1 MKLKLLFFI
10 GILSVLC
17 NTMYGQNTAPVFLAS
32 PPNRTVCPGYTA
44 ANIQYQV
51 SDDNTAATDLV
62 VTASAVGAQV
72 VTFTYTQDPTG
83 IGRAINV
90 FPVGPI
96 VPGIVTVTL
105 TLSDVGVPVPNLS
118 STAVFTV
125 NFEDIAPPVITS
137 SPLLNTDVTIN
148 SGDCGF
154 SIPDYTSLLVANDN
168 CSGVVITQDP
178 VTGFVLSN
186 HNTSQLIVLTAT
198 DNYGNTASQSF
209 TITLKDETPPT
220 VIAKN
225 ITVQLDGSG
234 NVTILDDAVNDG
246 STDNCTIAAYSLDKT
261 AFSCADVGLNTVVL
275 TVTDGAGNTASST
288 AIVTVEDKE
297 APVITCAGPI
307 SVGNDSGTCSA
318 TVTIVDATATDNCP
332 TGLSVIGTRSDSLL
346 LSDLYPK
353 GTTTIVWTATDASG
367 NSSSCTQ
374 TITVNDTENPTAIAQ
389 NKTVY
394 LDNAGNATISTT
406 DIDNVS
412 VDNCDTSV
420 SLSLDVT
427 SFDCSK
433 LGANTVTLTVTD
445 DAGNVASATATVTV
459 IDNIK
464 PVITAS
470 GDQTVS
476 NDTGVC
482 GANVTVVAA
491 TASDNCLP
499 MSNTPTGVRS
509 DSLLLSDVYPVG
521 TTTITWTVDDNS
533 GNTASTTQTVTVND
547 TEKPL
552 VTSSGD
558 QTVSND
564 LGKCGALV
572 TVSATATDNC
582 LPMSNTPSG
591 VRSDSPLT
599 LSDEYPLGTT
609 TITWTVTDN
618 NGNTAS
624 TTQTVTVNDTEIPTA
639 IAQNKTVYLDNAGN
653 ATISTTDIDNVSVDN
668 CDTSVSLSLDVTSFD
683 CSKLGAN
690 TVTLTVT
697 DDAGN
702 VASATATV
710 TVIDNIKPVI
720 TASGDQTVSNDAG
733 VCGALVTVSA
743 TATDNCLP
751 MSNTPSGVR
760 SDSLLLSDLYPVGTT
775 TITWTVDDNSGNTA
789 STTQTVTVND
799 VEDPVFASTF
809 SPVTVNN
816 DLGVCTYDT
825 AQLLVP
831 TVSDNCTPFNGLVT
845 VSPASLNV
853 SAGPDHTPSTVTWTA
868 TDNYGNTV
876 SATQLVTVQDLEL
889 PIMRTKNI
897 TKYFDA
903 NGQITILPEDIDDG
917 STDNSGTLCFTKVVV
932 PNILYCGNKGD
943 NSVVLTGTDLWGN
956 QHYKEA
962 TVTAVDN
969 INPIITA
976 PVDVALNTNTGCTW
990 VGSLALPTTAD
1001 NCSVLSVANDAP
1013 TAFLI
1018 GDTTVT
1024 WTVTDTSGN
1033 TATAT
1038 QKVTV
1043 SDAEKPNVVAKIGYV
1058 VTLDNT
1064 GNATITAT
1072 DVNNGS
1078 TDNCGI
1084 ATLVVTP
1091 DTFTCSNIGS
1101 NNVTLTATDESGNT
1115 AVTTVTITVQDT
1127 TAPLLVTKPFTATLS
1142 STGIVSILASDVVA
1156 SSSDACGIKSTVVSP
1171 NAFTCA
1177 NLGANTVT
1185 ITVTDNNGN
1194 VTTGTAVVTVV
1205 DTTKPTISV
1214 TNIIVNTNS
1223 GCTWNGT
1230 LALPTTADN
1239 CSVISVTSDK
1249 VPSFAYPIGVTTVN
1263 WIVTDAAGNTETV
1276 TQTVTVND
1284 VEKPIALAND
1294 FTVTLNGAGSTTITA
1309 VQVNNNSSD
1318 NCGIATTTIS
1328 KSSFDC
1334 TNVGPNTVVLTVTD
1348 NSGNVSTVNANVT
1361 VQDSTVPVVIT
1372 KPYTLQLNA
1381 TGNGSIVVADVN
1393 NGSSDACGIKSMTVS
1408 PNSFTCA
1415 NVGANTVTLTVTD
1428 INNNV
1433 STGIATVTVEDKV
1446 LPVVTTKNITVQL
1459 SASGTA
1465 LIVASD
1471 VNNGSNDSCGVKTV
1485 TVSPSS
1491 FTCANVGANTVT
1503 LTVTDNN
1510 NNVQTGTATV
1520 TVQDK
1525 VAPIVIAKDI
1535 SLNLNAAGTVSITPA
1550 DVNDGSSDACG
1561 IASYTLSKSTFNC
1574 SNIGLNSVILT
1585 ATDVNGN
1592 VSLPTTVL
1600 VTVSDK
1606 IAPNVITKNIT
1617 VQLNAAGI
1625 VSIVAA
1631 DVNNGSTDAC
1641 GIASYSID
1649 KTSFSC
1655 SDTDSA
1661 KTVTLTV
1668 IDIYGNVG
1676 TGTAL
1681 VTVKDQI
1688 LPVARTR
1695 DIVVQLNA
1703 SGTVSI
1709 NASDINNGST
1719 DNCSIASYALS
1730 KSSFNCSNVGTNI
1743 ITLTATDPSGNNSI
1757 PAQATVIVEDK
1768 LAPVVKTKNITV
1780 QLNASG
1786 TVSIVPADVNNSSS
1800 DNCSITSLTLSK
1812 DTFTCDNVGSNVITL
1827 TAIDPSGNVSSTY
1840 ATVTVQDKIAPVV
1853 VTKNIELVLDHG
1865 SVSIVPADVLVSA
1878 TDACGVNIASYSLS
1892 KDTFTITD
1900 VLASPVTITVYAT
1913 DINGNVGSAPA
1924 TITFPIPIT
1933 ATQVITPNG
1942 DGINDTWVVEN
1953 ITNHQ
1958 NSVVRVFNRWGSLVY
1973 SAKNYQNDWDGK
1985 LNGSDVT
1992 VPDGGSYYYQIDLK
2006 GTGNV
2011 DSEGWLYISRQ

>member
-1 MKLKLLFFI
+1 M
-10 GILSVLC
+10 GILSVFC
-17 NTMYGQNTAPVFLAS
+17 DTVIGQNTAPFFQI
-32 PPNRTVCPGYTA
+32 PPIDRIDCPGYVA

-51 SDDNTAATDLV
+51 SDANTPALNLV
-62 VTASAVGAQV
+62 VTASAVGAQA
-72 VTFTYTQDPTG
+72 VTFSYAQDPTG
-83 IGRAINV
+83 ILRAIDV
-90 FPVGPI
+90 TPVAPF
-96 VPGIVTVTL
+96 VQGIVTVTL
-105 TLSDVGVPVPNLS
+105 TLSDVGNPQPNLS
-118 STAVFTV
+118 TTAVFTI
-125 NFEDIAPPVITS
+125 NYEDTTPPVINTTLPLSNIDENIS
-137 SPLLNTDVTIN
+137 S
-148 SGDCGF
+148 SAGCGF
-154 SIPDYTSLLVANDN
+154 TVPDYTGLISATDYCANVTITQSPVAGSLLTVTHDEIKT
-168 CSGVVITQDP
+168 ITLYAKD
-178 VTGFVLSN
+178 
-186 HNTSQLIVLTAT
+186 
-198 DNYGNTASQSF
+198 DYGNTASTTF
-209 TITLKDETPPT
+209 DITLKDVTPPIPST
-220 VIAKN
+220 KP
-225 ITVQLDGSG
+225 ITVQLDGTG
-234 NVTILDDAVNDG
+234 NVTILDNAVNDG
-246 STDNCTIAAYSLDKT
+246 STDNCTIASYTLDKT
-261 AFSCADVGLNTVVL
+261 AFTCDDLGSNTVVL
-275 TVTDGAGNTASST
+275 TVTDDVGNTAT
-288 AIVTVEDKE
+288 ATATVTVVDEIP
-297 APVITCAGPI
+297 PVIISCPSNITQSNDAGI
-307 SVGNDSGTCSA
+307 CSA
-318 TVTIVDATATDNCP
+318 TVTIVDATANDNCP
-332 TGLSVIGTRSDSLL
+332 IGLTVVGTRSDSLL

-374 TITVNDTENPTAIAQ
+374 TVTVDDEENPVAAAKNITVE
-389 NKTVY
+389 
-394 LDNAGNATISTT
+394 LDATGNATISVL
-406 DIDNVS
+406 DIEDGS
-412 VDNCDTSV
+412 TDNCGIV
-420 SLSLDVT
+420 ASLSSLDIT
-427 SFDCSK
+427 AFDCDD
-433 LGANTVTLTVTD
+433 LGSGNTVVLTVED
-445 DAGNVASATATVTV
+445 AAGNIDTANATVTV
-459 IDNIK
+459 VDLLK
-464 PVITAS
+464 PEITPSA
-470 GDQTVS
+470 DE
-476 NDTGVC
+476 
-482 GANVTVVAA
+482 NV
-491 TASDNCLP
+491 D
-499 MSNTPTGVRS
+499 
-509 DSLLLSDVYPVG
+509 
-521 TTTITWTVDDNS
+521 
-533 GNTASTTQTVTVND
+533 
-547 TEKPL
+547 
-552 VTSSGD
+552 
-558 QTVSND
+558 ND
-564 LGKCGALV
+564 LGQCGALV
-572 TVSATATDNC
+572 TVSAITTDNC
-582 LPMSNTPSG
+582 SS
-591 VRSDSPLT
+591 SI
-599 LSDEYPLGTT
+599 TT
-609 TITWTVTDN
+609 TPVRFFNDVADGKLITD
-618 NGNTAS
+618 
-624 TTQTVTVNDTEIPTA
+624 E
-639 IAQNKTVYLDNAGN
+639 
-653 ATISTTDIDNVSVDN
+653 
-668 CDTSVSLSLDVTSFD
+668 
-683 CSKLGAN
+683 
-690 TVTLTVT
+690 
-697 DDAGN
+697 
-702 VASATATV
+702 
-710 TVIDNIKPVI
+710 
-720 TASGDQTVSNDAG
+720 
-733 VCGALVTVSA
+733 
-743 TATDNCLP
+743 
-751 MSNTPSGVR
+751 
-760 SDSLLLSDLYPVGTT
+760 YPVGTT
-775 TITWTVDDNSGNTA
+775 TIVWTATDGSGNVATA
-789 STTQTVTVND
+789 TQTVTVND
-799 VEDPVFASTF
+799 VEDPVIS
-809 SPVTVNN
+809 SPMEGGFTDVITVNN
-816 DLGVCTYDT
+816 DPNQCYYTT
-825 AQLLVP
+825 NQLLTILGIVP
-831 TVSDNCTPFNGLVT
+831 TGTDNCSVGLLTVT
-845 VSPASLNV
+845 VSPETVEV
-853 SAGPDHTPSTVTWTA
+853 SPGPDHPTELITWTVT
-868 TDNYGNTV
+868 DSNGNTA
-876 SATQLVTVQDLEL
+876 SATQEILVQDLEL
-889 PIMRTKNI
+889 PVMRTKNI

-969 INPIITA
+969 INPIIIA
-976 PVDVALNTNTGCTW
+976 PADVALNTNTGCTW
-990 VGSLALPTTAD
+990 VGSLVLPTTAD

-1101 NNVTLTATDESGNT
+1101 NNVILTATDESGNT

-1171 NAFTCA
+1171 NSFACA
-1177 NLGANTVT
+1177 NLGTNTVT
-1185 ITVTDNNGN
+1185 VTLTDNNNN
-1194 VTTGTAVVTVV
+1194 VTTKTTTVTVV
-1205 DTTKPTISV
+1205 DTNKPTISV

-1239 CSVISVTSDK
+1239 CSVISVISDK

-1276 TQTVTVND
+1276 TQTVTVKD

-1309 VQVNNNSSD
+1309 AQVNNNSSD

-1433 STGIATVTVEDKV
+1433 STGTATVTVEDKV
-1446 LPVVTTKNITVQL
+1446 LPVVITKNITVQL

-1525 VAPIVIAKDI
+1525 VAPIVIAKAI
-1535 SLNLNAAGTVSITPA
+1535 SINLNASGTVSITSA

-1631 DVNNGSTDAC
+1631 DVNNGSNDAC

-1655 SDTDSA
+1655 SDTGSA

-1709 NASDINNGST
+1709 AASDINNGST

-1730 KSSFNCSNVGTNI
+1730 KSSFNCGNVGTNI

-1812 DTFTCDNVGSNVITL
+1812 DTFTCANVGSNVITL

-1942 DGINDTWVVEN
+1942 DGINDTWMVEN